1 MTFSR
6 TRVGFTLTLVLVVP
20 LVALAGSAPT
30 PAFTLP
36 TANGTISSEALKGK
50 VVLVDFWASWCG
62 PCQQSFP
69 WLAATYERYREKGLQ
84 VLAINLDKKAEAA
97 DEFLE
102 NHPAPFTGAFDPSG
116 DVARAFKVHGMPTS
130 FLIGRDGII
139 LYMHPGFDAKR
150 TVDMETRIEEA
161 LKQ

>member
-36 TANGTISSEALKGK
+36 TANGTISSDALKGK

-69 WLAATYERYREKGLQ
+69 WLAGTYERYREKGLQ
-84 VLAINLDKKAEAA
+84 VLAINLDKKAVAA
-97 DEFLE
+97 DLE
-102 NHPAPFTGAFDPSG
+102 
-116 DVARAFKVHGMPTS
+116 
-130 FLIGRDGII
+130 
-139 LYMHPGFDAKR
+139 R
-150 TVDMETRIEEA
+150 TRRGVPDR
-161 LKQ
+161 LSRSS